1 MSVVIAAAMACR
13 PVAGGEAERCYLE
26 SLNLCFPGWGGR
38 EMFDWCFSRESAGLR
53 PDLMMLHDDAS
64 RVVAGTANSY
74 RRVGLPNGQ
83 TMVVGIMTGSWT
95 LPEARGRGAFTRL
108 IEESRELA
116 ASRQAGLLLAFYAR
130 ANGSARPLQAA
141 GAALIPSWYC
151 RSSAERRIDTSG
163 DSSVDDIDAC
173 RNDYQDVA
181 DAVRL
186 IYSADEWRDQFLLR
200 PNGVMRVRSESR
212 RWSALVERTPDFDR
226 VLSLTVAGSS
236 TPEAGAW
243 ADVIVALDARAAAA
257 GRRVFCYTTQPAQ
270 ASALRERG
278 FEIIDGYMSVL
289 IANEAVVRSACGN
302 AGGAGG
308 GGESPTASPHAL
320 AEPESP
326 WYLGQWIVR
335 NGDRM

>member
-1 MSVVIAAAMACR
+1 
-13 PVAGGEAERCYLE
+13 
-26 SLNLCFPGWGGR
+26 
-38 EMFDWCFSRESAGLR
+38 
-53 PDLMMLHDDAS
+53 
-64 RVVAGTANSY
+64 
-74 RRVGLPNGQ
+74 
-83 TMVVGIMTGSWT
+83 
-95 LPEARGRGAFTRL
+95 
-108 IEESRELA
+108 
-116 ASRQAGLLLAFYAR
+116 
-130 ANGSARPLQAA
+130 
-141 GAALIPSWYC
+141 
-151 RSSAERRIDTSG
+151 
-163 DSSVDDIDAC
+163 
-173 RNDYQDVA
+173 
-181 DAVRL
+181 
-186 IYSADEWRDQFLLR
+186 
-200 PNGVMRVRSESR
+200 MRVRSESR

-243 ADVIVALDARAAAA
+243 ADVILALDARAAAA

-302 AGGAGG
+302 AGGGGGAGG
-308 GGESPTASPHAL
+308 DGESLTASPHAL